1 MLLRL
6 IRAER
11 MKLKRSPVW
20 IAFIL
25 MPIIPAVLGTINYL
39 GNIEILDSEW
49 YSLWTQHT
57 IFTSYFFLPIMIGI
71 YCAYIM
77 RLEQNNHNW
86 NKTLT
91 MPVPKSEIFLA
102 KLITVTFM
110 ILISEIWIG
119 ALLVLSG
126 KIIGMTAA
134 LPFQDI
140 MIWCLFGS
148 LGGMVMAAV
157 QLVISMFIK
166 SFALPIGISLVGGI
180 SGLVFLAK
188 NLGHI
193 WPYSLMAYG
202 MNSNSPQQM
211 LESGYL
217 SFVLICIIYIA
228 SFSILGSIL
237 MSRKRI
243 IKISKTC

>member
-11 MKLKRSPVW
+11 IKLKRSPVW

-86 NKTLT
+86 NRTLT

-119 ALLVLSG
+119 ALLVISG

-134 LPFQDI
+134 LPI
-140 MIWCLFGS
+140 KNIIIWCLFGT
-148 LGGMVMAAV
+148 LGGMVMAAA

-166 SFALPIGISLVGGI
+166 SFALPIGFSLVGGI

-211 LESGYL
+211 IESGYIP
-217 SFVLICIIYIA
+217 FVLICIVYIA
-228 SFSILGSIL
+228 LFSILGSIL
-237 MSRKRI
+237 MSRKEL
-243 IKISKTC
+243 

>member
-1 MLLRL
+1 MLLKL

-25 MPIIPAVLGTINYL
+25 MPMVPAVLGTINYL

-57 IFTSYFFLPIMIGI
+57 IFTSYFFLPIIIGI

-77 RLEQNNHNW
+77 RLEQSNHNW

-102 KLITVTFM
+102 KLITATFM

-119 ALLVLSG
+119 VLLVISG

-134 LPFQDI
+134 LPFKDI

-148 LGGMVMAAV
+148 LGGMVMASV
-157 QLVISMFIK
+157 QLIISMFIK
-166 SFALPIGISLVGGI
+166 SFALPIGISLAGGI

-202 MNSNSPQQM
+202 MRSNSPQQM
-211 LESGYL
+211 IESGYL
-217 SFVLICIIYIA
+217 PYVIICITYIA
-228 SFSILGSIL
+228 LFSIAGGTL
-237 MSRKRI
+237 MNRKEL
-243 IKISKTC
+243 

>member
-11 MKLKRSPVW
+11 IKLKRSPVW

-39 GNIEILDSEW
+39 GNIGILTSEW

-91 MPVPKSEIFLA
+91 MPARKSEIFLA
-102 KLITVTFM
+102 KLIMVSFM
-110 ILISEIWIG
+110 VLISEIWIG
-119 ALLVLSG
+119 ALFIISG
-126 KIIGMTAA
+126 KIVGMTTS
-134 LPFQDI
+134 LPLNDI
-140 MIWCLFGS
+140 IIWCLFGT
-148 LGGMVMAAV
+148 LGGMVMAAA

-166 SFALPIGISLVGGI
+166 SFALPVGISLAGGI

-202 MNSNSPQQM
+202 MNSNSPQKIM
-211 LESGYL
+211 ESGYL
-217 SFVLICIIYIA
+217 PFVLICMLYIILLSIA
-228 SFSILGSIL
+228 GGIL
-237 MSRKRI
+237 MSRKEL
-243 IKISKTC
+243 

>member
-39 GNIEILDSEW
+39 GNIEILKSEW

-86 NKTLT
+86 NKLLT

-119 ALLVLSG
+119 ALLIISG

-134 LPFQDI
+134 LPFKGI
-140 MIWCLFGS
+140 MIWCLFGT
-148 LGGMVMAAV
+148 LGGMVMAAA

-211 LESGYL
+211 IENGYIP
-217 SFVLICIIYIA
+217 FVLICIVYIA
-228 SFSILGSIL
+228 LFSIAGSVI
-237 MSRKRI
+237 MSRKEL
-243 IKISKTC
+243 

>member
-11 MKLKRSPVW
+11 IKLKRSPVW
-20 IAFIL
+20 ISFIL

-39 GNIEILDSEW
+39 GNIGILTSEW

-91 MPVPKSEIFLA
+91 MPARKSEIFLA
-102 KLITVTFM
+102 KLIMVSFM

-119 ALLVLSG
+119 ALFIISG
-126 KIIGMTAA
+126 KIVGMTAS
-134 LPFQDI
+134 LPLNDI
-140 MIWCLFGS
+140 IIWCLFGT
-148 LGGMVMAAV
+148 LGGMVMAAA

-166 SFALPIGISLVGGI
+166 SFALPVGISLAGGI

-202 MNSNSPQQM
+202 MNSDSPQKIM
-211 LESGYL
+211 ESGYL
-217 SFVLICIIYIA
+217 PFVLICIVYIILL
-228 SFSILGSIL
+228 SIAGGIL
-237 MSRKRI
+237 MSRKEL
-243 IKISKTC
+243 

>member
-25 MPIIPAVLGTINYL
+25 MPVIPAVLGTINYL

-134 LPFQDI
+134 LPI
-140 MIWCLFGS
+140 KNIIIWCLFGT
-148 LGGMVMAAV
+148 LGGMVMAAA

-211 LESGYL
+211 IESGYIP
-217 SFVLICIIYIA
+217 FVLICIVYIA
-228 SFSILGSIL
+228 LFSILGSML
-237 MSRKRI
+237 MSRKEL
-243 IKISKTC
+243 

>member
-1 MLLRL
+1 MLFRL

-39 GNIEILDSEW
+39 GNIEILKSEW

-86 NKTLT
+86 NRALT
-91 MPVPKSEIFLA
+91 MPVPKSKIFLA

-119 ALLVLSG
+119 ALLVISG

-134 LPFQDI
+134 LPI
-140 MIWCLFGS
+140 KNIIIWCLFGS

-166 SFALPIGISLVGGI
+166 SFAIPIGISLVGGI

-188 NLGHI
+188 KLGHI

-211 LESGYL
+211 IESGYIP
-217 SFVLICIIYIA
+217 FVLICIVYIA
-228 SFSILGSIL
+228 LFSIAGSIL
-237 MSRKRI
+237 MSRKEL
-243 IKISKTC
+243 

>member
-6 IRAER
+6 LRAER

-20 IAFIL
+20 LAFIL

-39 GNIEILDSEW
+39 GNLEMLTSEW

-57 IFTSYFFLPIMIGI
+57 IFTSYFFLPIMLGI
-71 YCAYIM
+71 YCAYLM

-102 KLITVTFM
+102 KLLTVTFM
-110 ILISEIWIG
+110 ILLSEIWIAG
-119 ALLVLSG
+119 LLIISG

-134 LPFQDI
+134 FPLKEI
-140 MIWCLFGS
+140 IIWSSFGT
-148 LGGMVMAAV
+148 LGGMVMAAA
-157 QLVISMFIK
+157 QLIISIFIR
-166 SFALPIGISLVGGI
+166 SFALSVGLSLIGGI

-188 NLGHI
+188 NLGHL

-202 MNSNSPQQM
+202 MNSNSPQE
-211 LESGYL
+211 LLASGYAQ
-217 SFVLICIIYIA
+217 FVVICLVYIIL
-228 SFSILGSIL
+228 FTFLGSFIMNKQEL
-237 MSRKRI
+237 
-243 IKISKTC
+243 

>member
-11 MKLKRSPVW
+11 IKLKRSPVW

-25 MPIIPAVLGTINYL
+25 MPVIPAVLGTINYL

-134 LPFQDI
+134 LPI
-140 MIWCLFGS
+140 KNIIIWCLFGT
-148 LGGMVMAAV
+148 LGGMVMAAA

-211 LESGYL
+211 IESGYIP
-217 SFVLICIIYIA
+217 FVLICIVYIA
-228 SFSILGSIL
+228 LFSILGSIL
-237 MSRKRI
+237 MSRKEL
-243 IKISKTC
+243 

>member
-6 IRAER
+6 IRAEQ

-25 MPIIPAVLGTINYL
+25 MPIVPAVMGTINYL
-39 GNIEILDSEW
+39 GNLELLTSEW

-57 IFTSYFFLPIMIGI
+57 IFTCYFFLPIMVGI

-77 RLEQNNHNW
+77 RQEQNNHNW

-91 MPVPKSEIFLA
+91 MPVPKSEIFAA
-102 KLITVTFM
+102 KLMTVTFM

-119 ALLVLSG
+119 VLFVASG
-126 KIIGMTAA
+126 KIVGMTAA
-134 LPFQDI
+134 PPIKDMI
-140 MIWCLFGS
+140 IWCLFGT
-148 LGGMVMAAV
+148 LGGAVMAAA
-157 QLVISMFIK
+157 QLVISMLIK
-166 SFALPIGISLVGGI
+166 SFALPIGIALAGGI
-180 SGLVFLAK
+180 SGMVFLAK
-188 NLGHI
+188 DLGHI

-211 LESGYL
+211 IESGYIP
-217 SFVLICIIYIA
+217 FILICAGYIA
-228 SFSILGSIL
+228 LFTIAGSVL
-237 MSRKRI
+237 MSRKEL
-243 IKISKTC
+243 

>member
-25 MPIIPAVLGTINYL
+25 MPVIPAVLGTINYL
-39 GNIEILDSEW
+39 GNIEILKSEW

-102 KLITVTFM
+102 KLIVVTFM

-119 ALLVLSG
+119 ALLVISG

-134 LPFQDI
+134 LPI
-140 MIWCLFGS
+140 KNIIIWCLFGT
-148 LGGMVMAAV
+148 LGGMVMAAA

-166 SFALPIGISLVGGI
+166 SFALPIGFSLVGGI

-211 LESGYL
+211 IESGYIP
-217 SFVLICIIYIA
+217 FVLICIVYIA
-228 SFSILGSIL
+228 LFSILGSML
-237 MSRKRI
+237 MSRKEL
-243 IKISKTC
+243 

>member
-25 MPIIPAVLGTINYL
+25 MPVIPAVLGTINYL

-57 IFTSYFFLPIMIGI
+57 IFTSYFFLPIMMRI

-77 RLEQNNHNW
+77 RLDQNNHNW

-134 LPFQDI
+134 LPI
-140 MIWCLFGS
+140 KNIIIWCLFGT
-148 LGGMVMAAV
+148 LGGMVMAAA

-211 LESGYL
+211 IESGYVP
-217 SFVLICIIYIA
+217 FVLICIVYIA
-228 SFSILGSIL
+228 LFSIAGSIL
-237 MSRKRI
+237 MSRKEL
-243 IKISKTC
+243 